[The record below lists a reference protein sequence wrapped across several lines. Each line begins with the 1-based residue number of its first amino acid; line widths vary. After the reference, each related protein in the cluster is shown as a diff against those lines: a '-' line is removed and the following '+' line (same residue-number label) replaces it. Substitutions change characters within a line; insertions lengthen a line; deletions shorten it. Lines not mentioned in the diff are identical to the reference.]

1 MITQANV
8 IITLVYTFKPTSLS
22 VVGGIFTSGF
32 PSLVEVRGNGSLLN
46 DGVYS
51 THDGEIR
58 SVPGI
63 QFICSGRITKI
74 SFIALPGV
82 GISNSIFMIITG
94 GGLVR
99 DSIGI
104 SGAILSFG
112 TFGYELSGLD
122 TQFQNG
128 DTLQIRYKVYERSR
142 LRILHQVGDKEL
154 SSCLGLPDNDNC
166 GPDYDYPLLAVETG
180 MDTDCVYQ

>member
-1 MITQANV
+1 M
-8 IITLVYTFKPTSLS
+8 
-22 VVGGIFTSGF
+22 
-32 PSLVEVRGNGSLLN
+32 
-46 DGVYS
+46 
-51 THDGEIR
+51 
-58 SVPGI
+58 PGI
-63 QFICSGRITKI
+63 QFTCSGRITKI

-82 GISNSIFMIITG
+82 GINNSIFMITTG

-112 TFGYELSGLD
+112 TFGYEISGLD
-122 TQFQNG
+122 TQIQNG

-166 GPDYDYPLLAVETG
+166 GPDHDYPLLAVETG

>member
-1 MITQANV
+1 M
-8 IITLVYTFKPTSLS
+8 
-22 VVGGIFTSGF
+22 
-32 PSLVEVRGNGSLLN
+32 
-46 DGVYS
+46 
-51 THDGEIR
+51 
-58 SVPGI
+58 PGI

-82 GISNSIFMIITG
+82 GISNSTVMITTG

-99 DSIGI
+99 NFIGI

-128 DTLQIRYKVYERSR
+128 DTLQIRHEVYERSHI
-142 LRILHQVGDKEL
+142 RILHQVGDKEL
-154 SSCLGLPDNDNC
+154 DICWMLLEISGNFNC

-180 MDTDCVYQ
+180 IDTLSCTDFKDTIRE